1 VARGFAGETA
11 EQEARGPGPSAE
23 AVSAAEGNAIGSA
36 MSSAM
41 GFGPN
46 DGSDDE
52 DFDQAGQQQLAAL
65 ATRNKSGFAM
75 GNPKFQLGGN
85 YDPVTG
91 KYSSKMAMNQFLNI
105 ANTRTKNLKEA
116 RSTLGRLQGVLGPGN
131 ALTQDLY
138 NGIMGVSSKNPYG
151 HGGVFSSFLGIDP
164 KNIDYTQNM
173 GIDGVAKVAQL
184 KYDRYKDYAG
194 QDPLSQKRGFGSL
207 FAGPVGEVTSQGP
220 VAQQVD
226 INNIPIG
233 DAIGAQAATFGL
245 GPFGYGLMSIA
256 DPFSTYVPTGSA
268 AYNSEFDPAVNKDL
282 PSSVMGQ
289 AAARSGLG
297 IESLVDKVTDFFSP
311 EVAEPTAAPIGT
323 TTSALS
329 SWSAGRDA
337 AKKQAFADA
346 VSSVMR
352 QAQTSPSIANMSL
365 EDKKIA
371 INELA
376 ERNFQPYLDAM
387 PDIGATSFNNP
398 LQPGFSRT
406 RTETLPDGRTIT
418 MDEETGAVLGTNL
431 FGGQQ
436 SSLQNTVAGEQLA
449 GSLYDTLFRDP
460 NISPEARGILKEKG
474 MTIDDL
480 FAPKVSPPV
489 EEKPDIM
496 DLIEKATQTSALGGS
511 STANQIA
518 TVDYTNLTNTG
529 NNLYRSTPDQD
540 LVDKAFE
547 FLGIRDPARRSSGQ
561 IKGSTIN
568 STPLFNFPEFKFS
581 DYYPF

>member
-1 VARGFAGETA
+1 VARGFADETA

-52 DFDQAGQQQLAAL
+52 DFDQSAQQDLAAL
-65 ATRNKSGFAM
+65 ATRDRSGFAM
-75 GNPKFQLGGN
+75 GNPSFQLGRN
-85 YDPVTG
+85 YDPVTEQ
-91 KYSSKMAMNQFLNI
+91 YSSKMAMNQFLNI

-131 ALTQDLY
+131 ALTKDLY
-138 NGIMGVSSKNPYG
+138 NGIMGISSKNPYG

-233 DAIGAQAATFGL
+233 DAIGAQAATLGL

-311 EVAEPTAAPIGT
+311 EVAEPIPTSIGIAPADLRGFENRFNQSPLTGEKTAPALGTVFEVDGRSFIAGENGPIELSGVSLPDFRSDVPTEATVDKGQGQILGVQDYLQNQFAAP
-323 TTSALS
+323 
-329 SWSAGRDA
+329 
-337 AKKQAFADA
+337 
-346 VSSVMR
+346 
-352 QAQTSPSIANMSL
+352 
-365 EDKKIA
+365 
-371 INELA
+371 
-376 ERNFQPYLDAM
+376 
-387 PDIGATSFNNP
+387 
-398 LQPGFSRT
+398 
-406 RTETLPDGRTIT
+406 
-418 MDEETGAVLGTNL
+418 
-431 FGGQQ
+431 
-436 SSLQNTVAGEQLA
+436 
-449 GSLYDTLFRDP
+449 
-460 NISPEARGILKEKG
+460 
-474 MTIDDL
+474 
-480 FAPKVSPPV
+480 
-489 EEKPDIM
+489 
-496 DLIEKATQTSALGGS
+496 
-511 STANQIA
+511 ANQFYTLKDKMNLDLNNARSDTPSGIQNA

-529 NNLYRSTPDQD
+529 NNLYQSTPDQD

-547 FLGIRDPARRSSGQ
+547 FLGIRDPARRPSGQ

>member
-1 VARGFAGETA
+1 MARGFADETA

-52 DFDQAGQQQLAAL
+52 DFDQSAQQDLAAL
-65 ATRNKSGFAM
+65 ATRDRSGFAM
-75 GNPKFQLGGN
+75 GNPSFQLGRN
-85 YDPVTG
+85 YDPVTEQ
-91 KYSSKMAMNQFLNI
+91 YSSKMAMNQFLNI

-131 ALTQDLY
+131 ALTKDLY
-138 NGIMGVSSKNPYG
+138 NGIMGISSKNPYG

-233 DAIGAQAATFGL
+233 DAIGAQAATLGL

-311 EVAEPTAAPIGT
+311 EVAEPIPTSIGIAPADLRGFENRFSQSPLTGEKTAPALGTVFEVDGRSFIAGKNGPIELKGAAEQQVVSPSPLMNSFAPETELRTPTEQYARETGQLALPSS
-323 TTSALS
+323 TSTD
-329 SWSAGRDA
+329 GYNYTMDA
-337 AKKQAFADA
+337 PSYLTDTSDRKA
-346 VSSVMR
+346 
-352 QAQTSPSIANMSL
+352 QAQNVGL
-365 EDKKIA
+365 
-371 INELA
+371 
-376 ERNFQPYLDAM
+376 
-387 PDIGATSFNNP
+387 
-398 LQPGFSRT
+398 
-406 RTETLPDGRTIT
+406 
-418 MDEETGAVLGTNL
+418 
-431 FGGQQ
+431 
-436 SSLQNTVAGEQLA
+436 
-449 GSLYDTLFRDP
+449 
-460 NISPEARGILKEKG
+460 
-474 MTIDDL
+474 
-480 FAPKVSPPV
+480 
-489 EEKPDIM
+489 
-496 DLIEKATQTSALGGS
+496 
-511 STANQIA
+511 
-518 TVDYTNLTNTG
+518 VDYTNLTNTG
-529 NNLYRSTPDQD
+529 NNLYRSTPDPD